1 MGLRHGLRPQP
12 QRHGKE
18 ADGGSAAFAA
28 NQAGS
33 TKLPSLNRRM
43 LFVESSNLFDGSAID
58 LRLITLYC
66 RITSLTVWLRAERN
80 ERLVMSYLS
89 SRSLPCTGIDG
100 TKAIIVFEA
109 SKLRKMPPVKNSA
122 FDVLSKSSIREL
134 NPVGLW
140 LALSL
145 SLSGPRFRFRASS
158 GLSLLSLPVL
168 AALVPGWR
176 LAIEKKQSRSR
187 VRLRV
192 DRRRTRASEGKDDG
206 RIDSE
211 ECCGV
216 QFAR

>member
-1 MGLRHGLRPQP
+1 MLFLIRSLGAGISPFDTAVM
-12 QRHGKE
+12 KSEFE
-18 ADGGSAAFAA
+18 AVKLSVRQSSAKLMDAGVPGVGGFAA
-28 NQAGS
+28 ISAGFFHLKFMFLCSSDTRTGS
-33 TKLPSLNRRM
+33 TKLPSLNRRTR
-43 LFVESSNLFDGSAID
+43 FVESSNLFDGSAID

-109 SKLRKMPPVKNSA
+109 SELRKMPPVKNSA

-168 AALVPGWR
+168 AALVPG
-176 LAIEKKQSRSR
+176 
-187 VRLRV
+187 
-192 DRRRTRASEGKDDG
+192 
-206 RIDSE
+206 
-211 ECCGV
+211 
-216 QFAR
+216 